1 MAISPERG
9 RKRRQRRR
17 PSVGR
22 PRYAPSEESRRF
34 VVAMARDGKPE
45 ADIANVVGIDPKT
58 LRRHYRAELDTS
70 FVLANMAVS
79 QTLLQSA
86 TGGGGEDGWKQ
97 ANITAAIWWDK
108 TRNGK
113 HEPWREL
120 SLSEVVSSADGVGIV
135 IRGGLPEL

>member
-1 MAISPERG
+1 MAKEKKFIKR
-9 RKRRQRRR
+9 RKR
-17 PSVGR
+17 PNAGR
-22 PRYAPSEESRRF
+22 PLYAPSEESRRF

-45 ADIANVVGIDPKT
+45 ADIAKVIGIDPKT
-58 LRRHYRAELDTS
+58 LRKHYRVELDTS
-70 FVLANMAVS
+70 FSLANMAVS

-113 HEPWREL
+113 HESRREL
-120 SLSEVVSSADGVGIV
+120 SLSEVAGSSDGVGIV